1 MKLERTMSGLVI
13 ECWDR
18 LLLFQI
24 FFDGLRVAFQDF
36 TAHVNS
42 FNHLFHHATNDGR
55 IGRIKE
61 SLDLVTL
68 RVIDKIRKAILNSE
82 QRMHR
87 PTEEQRTSVQLPR
100 RRQ

>member
-1 MKLERTMSGLVI
+1 MSGLVI
-13 ECWDR
+13 ECSDR

-55 IGRIKE
+55 IGRIEE
-61 SLDLVTL
+61 SFDLFTL
-68 RVIDKIRKAILNSE
+68 RVIDKIRKAILNPE

-87 PTEEQRTSVQLPR
+87 HTREEKTSVRLPR